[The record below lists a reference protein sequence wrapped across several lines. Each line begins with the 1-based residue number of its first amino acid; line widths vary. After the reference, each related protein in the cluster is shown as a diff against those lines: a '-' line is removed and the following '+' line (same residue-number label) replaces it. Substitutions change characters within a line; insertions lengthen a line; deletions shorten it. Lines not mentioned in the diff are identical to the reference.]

1 MCKELYYETE
11 GDCIFGGTGGIVPI
25 VKNHLLTQS
34 INRKGSMALPITQM
48 QD

>member
-1 MCKELYYETE
+1 MRLRE
-11 GDCIFGGTGGIVPI
+11 IVFSGGPGGIVPI